1 MISMAVS
8 EGLWGAG
15 TSSGFSS
22 FYVLE
27 LLSRSGSHRQCGAG
41 ESQCHKRNNFVKL
54 PLSRAVLAPVGLN
67 VCPTSCRSYPKDPT
81 R

>member
-15 TSSGFSS
+15 TSSRFSS

-41 ESQCHKRNNFVKL
+41 ESQCHKRSNFVNC
-54 PLSRAVLAPVGLN
+54 LSLELCLHLWG
-67 VCPTSCRSYPKDPT
+67 
-81 R
+81 